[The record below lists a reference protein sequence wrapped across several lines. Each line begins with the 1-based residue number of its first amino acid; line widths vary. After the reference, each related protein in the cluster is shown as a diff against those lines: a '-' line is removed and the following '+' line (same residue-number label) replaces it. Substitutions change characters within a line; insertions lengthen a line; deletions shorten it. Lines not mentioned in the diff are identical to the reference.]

1 MPRKTASITNYADY
15 LRLDEL
21 LALQQPLSD
30 SPDELHFITI
40 HQIHEL
46 WFKVAILHLNRT
58 REAVD
63 GDLPVEALRLI
74 GQVTEIFEN
83 LRLTARHLQSMPPV
97 SFHVFRHLLAPA
109 SGMQS
114 FQFREVELIAG
125 RRDET
130 YLQWV
135 QRTFPR
141 DGDWETVKRHLET
154 PSLAQSLEALLTRCG
169 VPDVATLLEHPE
181 KWPEL
186 YALADGLAV
195 FDHTVSL
202 WRQTHI
208 HLVERTIGAGT
219 VGTGGTTHDFLQR
232 ASQVR
237 FFPALWEARNELS
250 RRMDDA
256 E

>member
-1 MPRKTASITNYADY
+1 MPRKPAQITNYADY
-15 LRLDEL
+15 LKLDDL
-21 LALQQPLSD
+21 LALQKPLSD
-30 SPDELHFITI
+30 SPDELHFIAV

-46 WFKVAILHLNRT
+46 WFKVAIHHLNRA

-63 GDLPVEALRLI
+63 ANQPVEAARLI
-74 GQVTEIFEN
+74 GQVSEIFEN

-125 RRDET
+125 RRDEPF
-130 YLQWV
+130 LQWV

-141 DGDWETVKRHLET
+141 DGDWDRVKRHLAT
-154 PSLAQSLEALLTRCG
+154 HSLAESFEALLTGRG
-169 VPDVATLLEHPE
+169 IPVIATLLEHPE
-181 KWPEL
+181 KWPEV
-186 YALADGLAV
+186 YMLADTLAV
-195 FDHTVSL
+195 FDHTVGL

-208 HLVERTIGAGT
+208 HLVERTIGTGT
-219 VGTGGTTHDFLQR
+219 VGTGGKTHDFLQR
-232 ASQVR
+232 AAQVQ
-237 FFPALWEARNELS
+237 FFPALWDARNELS
-250 RRMDDA
+250 RRMDSA